1 MKLTSMGF
9 TDYTNFLMKTKSK
22 KDLIKIARSL
32 SISPMPSR
40 KLQIAE
46 LISEV
51 SIDKQKQKKMF
62 FKSSFEFVFQCSGC
76 HRKIKKKDNCYYC
89 P

>member
-1 MKLTSMGF
+1 LITPTKRDEIYPF
-9 TDYTNFLMKTKSK
+9 DYTNFLMKTKSTGNK
-22 KDLIKIARSL
+22 FDWSKIARSL

-51 SIDKQKQKKMF
+51 SIKTD
-62 FKSSFEFVFQCSGC
+62 
-76 HRKIKKKDNCYYC
+76 RKFII
-89 P
+89 